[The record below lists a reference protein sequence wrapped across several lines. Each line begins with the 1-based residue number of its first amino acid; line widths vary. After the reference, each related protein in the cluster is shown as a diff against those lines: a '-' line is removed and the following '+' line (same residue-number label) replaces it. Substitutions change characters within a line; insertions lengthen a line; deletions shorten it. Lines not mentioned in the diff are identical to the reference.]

1 MRLKEVTRKTVRKMW
16 KGRNSAE
23 EGQKCQVLGEPE
35 NVIFFYGKP
44 NMVKLACSIEDDQH
58 YFTGVLNG
66 AGGHSTKEKFG
77 RDSDIEGATLAGKD
91 EESEGFLGREEGRRD
106 GGAR

>member
-1 MRLKEVTRKTVRKMW
+1 
-16 KGRNSAE
+16 
-23 EGQKCQVLGEPE
+23 
-35 NVIFFYGKP
+35 
-44 NMVKLACSIEDDQH
+44 MVKLACSIEDDRH

-66 AGGHSTKEKFG
+66 AGGHSTKEENIG
-77 RDSDIEGATLAGKD
+77 RDNDIGGVTLAGKD